1 MMLLKR
7 TTLLIALSFVTPAF
21 AQTADLVV
29 VNAKVFTAREGAP
42 LTQAFAVKDGKFI
55 AVGAT
60 AAVRARI
67 GPETKIIDAGGHFV
81 VPGLADGHFHNEGG
95 GKGVDLSATR
105 SLADLIAAISKAVAA
120 AKPGDL
126 VVSNSDWHEAQ
137 LKEQRLPL
145 ATELDGV
152 SPANPVVLVRG
163 GHDYILNSAA
173 LRHWNIS
180 KDTPVP
186 EGGAITR
193 GADGALTGELIDNAK
208 RLVSLPPPAPVTVE
222 DVLTTQRKVNAYGIT
237 SVRIPGSYK
246 GEFFQALDAIL
257 AARRAGELTLRYTV
271 YLPGFGTRDPARIR
285 EMIAKSP
292 LKQDEGDE
300 WVRMGG
306 VKMLVDGGFE
316 GGHMSAPFAGEY
328 GKGGTFYGLT
338 VVPPQDFTA
347 VVKTINDLGWRVATH
362 AVGDAAI
369 DEVLDAYEVADAEHS
384 IVGKRWTIEH
394 AFVSRPEQLPR
405 MKKLGLILSVQDHLY
420 LAAPALKNYLGA
432 ARAAQIT
439 PVKTYLDAGFLVVG
453 GTDSPVVPFNPFF
466 ELYHF
471 LTRDTITDGVY
482 GVEEAVASRETLL
495 RMITINY
502 AKLTGEADIKG
513 SIEPGKLADFAVLS
527 EDLLTVAPEK
537 IPATHAL
544 LTYVGGRE
552 AYRDP
557 AMR

>member
-7 TTLLIALSFVTPAF
+7 TTLLITLCFATPAF
-21 AQTADLVV
+21 AQTADLAV

-67 GPETKIIDAGGHFV
+67 GPDTKIIDAGGRFV

-95 GKGVDLSATR
+95 GKGIDLSATR
-105 SLADLIAAISKAVAA
+105 SLADLIAAIGTAVAA

-145 ATELDGV
+145 ATELDSV

-180 KDTPVP
+180 TDTPVP

-193 GADGALTGELIDNAK
+193 GADGTLTGELVDNAK

-257 AARRAGELTLRYTV
+257 AARRAGELTLRYTI

-285 EMIAKSP
+285 DMIAKSP

-306 VKMLVDGGFE
+306 VKLLVDGGFE
-316 GGHMSAPFAGEY
+316 GGHMSQPFAGEY

-369 DEVLDAYEVADAEHS
+369 DEVLDAYEAADAERS
-384 IVGKRWTIEH
+384 IAGKRWTIEH

-405 MKKLGLILSVQDHLY
+405 MKKLGLMLSVQDHLY

-432 ARAAQIT
+432 ARAARIT

-466 ELYHF
+466 EFYHF
-471 LTRDTITDGVY
+471 LTRDTISDGVY
-482 GVEEAVASRETLL
+482 GAEEAVTSRETLL

-557 AMR
+557 AMK